1 LPNDSTIE
9 VHDARGKRL
18 ACQIFINGVETRL
31 VGRSD
36 VFFMSVNSDSP
47 TAALE
52 LKAPTK
58 LKHANWFPVQSQV
71 IAQLL
76 MIQSMEKDNITTE
89 GPLSMFTKAGVFDG
103 FGMEIFCLFEATSEG
118 PPPSC
123 FMSQRVAGAADCVNL
138 LLFLLADIGADRL
151 ADVAEARDGIVITQS
166 ADEEEEEEEDE
177 ETGPEKQMQD
187 AVGNQLIISAAAP
200 SSSQRSSPRFST
212 KSANKGKLTSMSYY
226 NE

>member
-1 LPNDSTIE
+1 MP
-9 VHDARGKRL
+9 
-18 ACQIFINGVETRL
+18 
-31 VGRSD
+31 
-36 VFFMSVNSDSP
+36 VNSI
-47 TAALE
+47 AALE

-76 MIQSMEKDNITTE
+76 MIQSMEKDKITTE

-118 PPPSC
+118 PPSC

-151 ADVAEARDGIVITQS
+151 ADVAEARDGIVITQL
-166 ADEEEEEEEDE
+166 AEEDKDE

>member
-1 LPNDSTIE
+1 
-9 VHDARGKRL
+9 
-18 ACQIFINGVETRL
+18 
-31 VGRSD
+31 
-36 VFFMSVNSDSP
+36 
-47 TAALE
+47 
-52 LKAPTK
+52 
-58 LKHANWFPVQSQV
+58 
-71 IAQLL
+71 
-76 MIQSMEKDNITTE
+76 
-89 GPLSMFTKAGVFDG
+89 
-103 FGMEIFCLFEATSEG
+103 
-118 PPPSC
+118 
-123 FMSQRVAGAADCVNL
+123 

-166 ADEEEEEEEDE
+166 ADEEEEEEEEDE